1 MEKQSKKGIPYK
13 SLENKA
19 TTNIIVRLTEKQKI
33 QVKQNAINN
42 NQTISEYFRA
52 LVLKNNKIK

>member
-33 QVKQNAINN
+33 QVKQNAIKN

>member
-1 MEKQSKKGIPYK
+1 MEKQSKKGTSYK

>member
-1 MEKQSKKGIPYK
+1 MEKQSKKGTPYK

-33 QVKQNAINN
+33 QVKQNATNN